1 MSKMDYSDKILICLK
16 IFKKYY
22 NALVSIRWILG
33 LPSGQNGYQLY
44 CISLSL
50 GLVEIT
56 IDFTRIEFG
65 LFYFFNLIE
74 ILTSKR
80 IFVENAEVS
89 RQNIWI
95 WLATAISH
103 SHYYLLN
110 FRSKLWLANAISH
123 YYLLNFSSKLW
134 LANAISHYYLLN
146 LSSKLWLANA
156 ISHYYLLSFRS
167 KFHVRN
173 WMSERNIT
181 IQDLKWQNPWIS

>member
-1 MSKMDYSDKILICLK
+1 MHFIFLK
-16 IFKKYY
+16 SGLNIH
-22 NALVSIRWILG
+22 WILHFESWFV
-33 LPSGQNGYQLY
+33 LF
-44 CISLSL
+44 LSL
-50 GLVEIT
+50 TLNSA
-56 IDFTRIEFG
+56 IEMSFPPQS
-65 LFYFFNLIE
+65 LNLIGCCE
-74 ILTSKR
+74 HRKFSTFSA
-80 IFVENAEVS
+80 FDENLL
-89 RQNIWI
+89 

-103 SHYYLLN
+103 YYLLN
-110 FRSKLWLANAISH
+110 FCSKLWLANVISH